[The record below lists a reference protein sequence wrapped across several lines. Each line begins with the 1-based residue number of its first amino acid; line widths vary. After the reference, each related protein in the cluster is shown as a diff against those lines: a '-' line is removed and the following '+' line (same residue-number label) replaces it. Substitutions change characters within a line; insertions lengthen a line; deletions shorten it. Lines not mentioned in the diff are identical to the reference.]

1 MVETDG
7 RNVKVRKERGHSS
20 TGFGLYFDDP
30 NHRFGANPP
39 DRFALQQKK
48 RVAATIPMMK
58 NLPDY
63 ASRTLSNPL
72 YDFVERHPRLFVLS
86 GAGIST
92 ESGIPCYR
100 DTEGQ
105 RTGRAPIL
113 LKDFMGS
120 EFARKRYWARSMIGW
135 PLVAGAAPNAAHLA
149 VARLERLGLFER
161 LVTQNVD
168 GLHTSA
174 GNTDVIELHGNIGRV
189 RCMECGDETSRGAL
203 QPRLIADNPG
213 FVGLAALPV
222 ADGDA
227 QLEGYD
233 FAAFHVPGC
242 TRCGGLLKPD
252 VVFFGEGVPRTRV
265 DAAAA
270 ALEQA
275 DAMLVLGS
283 SLMVY
288 SGFRFCEWAARAGKP
303 IAAVNLGKTRADAL
317 LQLKVEAPCGATLD
331 ALASDLNR

>member
-1 MVETDG
+1 
-7 RNVKVRKERGHSS
+7 
-20 TGFGLYFDDP
+20 
-30 NHRFGANPP
+30 
-39 DRFALQQKK
+39 
-48 RVAATIPMMK
+48 
-58 NLPDY
+58 
-63 ASRTLSNPL
+63 
-72 YDFVERHPRLFVLS
+72 
-86 GAGIST
+86 
-92 ESGIPCYR
+92 
-100 DTEGQ
+100 
-105 RTGRAPIL
+105 
-113 LKDFMGS
+113 
-120 EFARKRYWARSMIGW
+120 MIGW
-135 PLVAGAAPNAAHLA
+135 PLVAGAAPNAAHVA
-149 VARLERLGLFER
+149 VARLERLSLFER

-189 RCMECGDETSRGAL
+189 RCMECSSETTRAAL
-203 QPRLIADNPG
+203 QQTLIADNPS

-233 FAAFHVPGC
+233 FNAFHAPCC

-270 ALEQA
+270 ALDQA
-275 DAMLVLGS
+275 DALLVLGS

-303 IAAVNLGKTRADAL
+303 IAAVNLGRTRADAL
-317 LQLKVEAPCGATLD
+317 LQLKVEAPCGPTLD
-331 ALASDLNR
+331 ALANELQLERKA